1 VEQWNK
7 IAIIGIGLLG
17 GSLGLAIRERGLAK
31 SVYGYVR
38 RQEVIE
44 KCVASGIVDWVG
56 CDLREVV
63 NDADLIILCTP
74 ILQMKSLVEKMLPYI
89 KQGAI
94 LTDVGSAK
102 EKIVAELE
110 SMVQNSGAFFVG
122 SHPMAGSE
130 KTGFEYARAD
140 LFNNAICV
148 VTPTQ
153 NLPRTIT
160 NKVKNF
166 WKSIG
171 GRVIELSPEIHDVL
185 VSRASH
191 LPHLLAAQLVLYVLD
206 SNYPEQQAS
215 LCATGFRDTTRIA
228 SGSPEMWRDIAL
240 VNKDNLIKTLDEFI
254 IRLEQLKRTLDEGD
268 VGKITEFFNTAKL
281 LRDKWIAQNSEK

>member
-1 VEQWNK
+1 MEQWNK

>member
-1 VEQWNK
+1 MEQWNK

-44 KCVASGIVDWVG
+44 KCVASGIVDWAG

-254 IRLEQLKRTLDEGD
+254 IRLEQLKKTLDEGD

>member
-1 VEQWNK
+1 MEQWNK

-44 KCVASGIVDWVG
+44 KCVASGIVNWAG

-153 NLPRTIT
+153 NLLRTT
-160 NKVKNF
+160 TDKVKNF

-206 SNYPEQQAS
+206 SNYPEQQAT

-254 IRLEQLKRTLDEGD
+254 RRLEQLKRTLDEGD

>member
-1 VEQWNK
+1 MEQWNK

-44 KCVASGIVDWVG
+44 KCVASGIVDWAG

-140 LFNNAICV
+140 LFNNAICI

-206 SNYPEQQAS
+206 SNYPEQQAT

>member
-44 KCVASGIVDWVG
+44 KCVASGIVDWAG

-254 IRLEQLKRTLDEGD
+254 IRLEQLKKTLDEGD

>member
-1 VEQWNK
+1 MEQWNK

-44 KCVASGIVDWVG
+44 KCVASGIVDWAG

-153 NLPRTIT
+153 NLPRTT
-160 NKVKNF
+160 TDKVKNF

-206 SNYPEQQAS
+206 SNYPEQQAT

-254 IRLEQLKRTLDEGD
+254 RRLEQLKRTLDEGD

>member
-44 KCVASGIVDWVG
+44 KCVASGIVDWAG

-153 NLPRTIT
+153 NLPRATT
-160 NKVKNF
+160 DKVKNF

-206 SNYPEQQAS
+206 SNYPEQQAT

-254 IRLEQLKRTLDEGD
+254 RRLEQLKRTLDEGD

>member
-44 KCVASGIVDWVG
+44 KCVASGIVDWAG